1 MTGHHPATARVLVVD
16 DEESICTVLVRTI
29 TPLGLTVDIALDAD
43 TALDIMRQHPAQV
56 AMVDI
61 RMPGHD
67 GIWLIEHLEKDY
79 PSTAIIIVT
88 GIRDL
93 DPRLTLRPSV
103 VGYLTKPFRPAKV
116 RDMVTKAVGLVNA
129 LPPGE
134 RIRGTLQPVSD
145 EDIASMG
152 DADEDPDDN
161 AN

>member
-1 MTGHHPATARVLVVD
+1 GAGGGWRGAVVLMGCV
-16 DEESICTVLVRTI
+16 
-29 TPLGLTVDIALDAD
+29 GLAHGGVGGGSGVGAMGVGGVGRMGGVSRLWLSERLDKA
-43 TALDIMRQHPAQV
+43 
-56 AMVDI
+56 
-61 RMPGHD
+61 
-67 GIWLIEHLEKDY
+67 Y

-161 AN
+161 

>member
-1 MTGHHPATARVLVVD
+1 MSETLLIVPDRRA
-16 DEESICTVLVRTI
+16 
-29 TPLGLTVDIALDAD
+29 IAS
-43 TALDIMRQHPAQV
+43 
-56 AMVDI
+56 
-61 RMPGHD
+61 
-67 GIWLIEHLEKDY
+67 
-79 PSTAIIIVT
+79 PSTLVDWPIMSIIIVT

-145 EDIASMG
+145 EDIASVG